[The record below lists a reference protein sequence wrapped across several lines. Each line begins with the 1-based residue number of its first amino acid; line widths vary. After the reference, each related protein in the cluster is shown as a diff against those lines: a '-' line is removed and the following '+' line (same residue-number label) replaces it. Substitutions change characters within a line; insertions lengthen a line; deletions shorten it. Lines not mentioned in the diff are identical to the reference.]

1 MYGRCMG
8 PAAWNLCSPAVVCC
22 VGTDPLPPQV
32 ARGRALVGLEHHK
45 YAKQQLVEMRDALRD
60 IGRAEEVH
68 AVHMDD
74 KCKIPI
80 GLPLAAT
87 SRQGGQGGTRHR
99 IPDPQPVGTTRGA
112 ASNT

>member
-1 MYGRCMG
+1 MGGAWGLQHGTCAHLRWCAVLAQTRCLRK
-8 PAAWNLCSPAVVCC
+8 WHE
-22 VGTDPLPPQV
+22 D
-32 ARGRALVGLEHHK
+32 ALWCLEHHK